1 MYSTTNTYA
10 MKRDIIGFSEKLSAG
25 LYRPDCKFTADM
37 LYGLLASG
45 SYLLTDIAGRE
56 CCKRGMNT
64 MQWYLFYAYLYAV
77 LIRPSCPHI

>member
-1 MYSTTNTYA
+1 MMYSTTNTYA

-45 SYLLTDIAGRE
+45 
-56 CCKRGMNT
+56 
-64 MQWYLFYAYLYAV
+64 WLFRCGETA
-77 LIRPSCPHI
+77 CPEDWKPQVRA